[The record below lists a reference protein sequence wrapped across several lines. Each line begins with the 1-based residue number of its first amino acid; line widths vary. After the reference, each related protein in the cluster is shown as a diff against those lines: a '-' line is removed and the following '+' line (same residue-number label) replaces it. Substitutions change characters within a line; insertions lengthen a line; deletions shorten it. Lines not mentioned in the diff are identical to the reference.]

1 MGSDWI
7 GRGATDAS
15 NSSFLVDPSLATG
28 EKSCFFTF
36 VPKRERERRSV
47 GGVQRTCWCGWVCG
61 YREDDSKARLAMA
74 KKSFRLNIGLA
85 VCYAHP
91 IGESSA

>member
-47 GGVQRTCWCGWVCG
+47 GGVQRTC
-61 YREDDSKARLAMA
+61 
-74 KKSFRLNIGLA
+74 
-85 VCYAHP
+85 
-91 IGESSA
+91 